1 MMIADDTMI
10 QEAIQ
15 ELERRGGVV
24 RMKFRPDQT
33 LFDSGNEAAGT
44 YWMRQGQ
51 VKLESIDSGGKTHFL
66 HVMTGSRVLGLGAY
80 LFNRPHPYHARA
92 LGEVSV
98 IWLDRMNTR
107 KFMEDHPKVMESL
120 MRQLGEELELL
131 ENRLRSAY
139 SLDAEERVYE
149 TITYLK
155 KCDAARVWTRTEIA
169 EWAGT
174 TPETVARPIGALRI
188 EGRIATEGRR
198 ITLLRK
204 KFLN

>member
-1 MMIADDTMI
+1 MPDENLI

-24 RMKFRPDQT
+24 RMRFKPDQT

-66 HVMTGSRVLGLGAY
+66 HVMTGSKVLGLGAY
-80 LFNRPHPYHARA
+80 LFNRPHAYHARA

-98 IWLDRMNTR
+98 IWLDRINTR
-107 KFMEDHPKVMESL
+107 KFMDEHPKVLEPL
-120 MRQLGEELELL
+120 MRQLGEELDLL
-131 ENRLRSAY
+131 EQRLRSAY
-139 SLDAEERVYE
+139 SLDAIERVFE

-155 KCDAARVWTRTEIA
+155 KCDAVRTWTRTEIA

-174 TPETVARPIGALRI
+174 TPETVARSIGHLRSD
-188 EGRIATEGRR
+188 GRIFTEGRK
-198 ITLLRK
+198 ITIIRK
-204 KFLN
+204 KLLN